1 MAVRF
6 ILMGT
11 ATVNLKLL
19 EINRLMH
26 RKSGGRVPL
35 IPPLYRS
42 GVVYKE
48 EPQSWDLE
56 HFDCIPAILDRKWAD
71 CDDAAPWRAAELR
84 FTGEDRRAQIMEV
97 EGPARRQAP
106 LPHRGAPFEC
116 AAIARRQLAVFQGR
130 SRRLRRPVPGDW
142 DGRSSCPTTS
152 RTMKQT
158 AISSQQSAK
167 SLSAVIAN
175 SQMLIADQLKA
186 KG

>member
-84 FTGEDRRAQIMEV
+84 FTGEDRRAQIMVKWKGLPDGKRLYHIVVRRSNVPLSRVDNWQFFKDAQGVYEDPCRV
-97 EGPARRQAP
+97 IGMGGQAARR
-106 LPHRGAPFEC
+106 H
-116 AAIARRQLAVFQGR
+116 QG
-130 SRRLRRPVPGDW
+130 L
-142 DGRSSCPTTS
+142 
-152 RTMKQT
+152 
-158 AISSQQSAK
+158 
-167 SLSAVIAN
+167 
-175 SQMLIADQLKA
+175 
-186 KG
+186 